1 VPLRRDR
8 QGARAVDS
16 IGIIDQMKALQ
27 AGELAILFT
36 ILSVAFTVVGV
47 LILKPILRLFIGR
60 GDPQINET
68 IGYATATFTLFYALL
83 AGLLTVAAYQ
93 NRDRVQQNILNEA
106 GAISALYAGMNSYPE
121 PLRSDVKDKL
131 RDYVLFTIYRDWDA
145 HREGQILNGGGN
157 RIDAIRQKL
166 ATYEPASI
174 SQQIVHGQTMATYGH
189 LTEARQQR
197 LNGVITRIPAI
208 LWNAMLIGA
217 VLNLVI
223 LIMLR
228 IKLIP
233 HLILAALSAFFL
245 FVVIYVIVVLDNPLR
260 GATGL
265 DPDGFTLIWERQMV
279 WDEPLQ

>member
-1 VPLRRDR
+1 MD
-8 QGARAVDS
+8 
-16 IGIIDQMKALQ
+16 
-27 AGELAILFT
+27 
-36 ILSVAFTVVGV
+36 SVAFIEAMKDLPAYDLALLFAVMSLAFTFVGV
-47 LILKPILRLFIGR
+47 LVLKPILRLFIGW

-68 IGYATATFTLFYALL
+68 IGYATATFSLFYALL

-106 GAISALYAGMNSYPE
+106 GAVSALYAGMNSYSE
-121 PLRSDVKDKL
+121 PLRSDVKEKL
-131 RDYVLFTIYRDWDA
+131 RDYVLFTVHKDWAA
-145 HREGQILNGGGN
+145 HRQGEILNGGSN

-166 ATYEPASI
+166 ATYEPTSMA
-174 SQQIVHGQTMATYGH
+174 QQIVHGQTMGAFGH

-208 LWNAMLIGA
+208 LWNAMLVGA

-233 HLILAALSAFFL
+233 HLILGALSAFFL
-245 FVVIYVIVVLDNPLR
+245 FVVLYVIVVLDNPLR

-265 DPDGFTLIWERQMV
+265 DPDGFTLIWDRQMV
-279 WDEPLQ
+279 WDEPLR